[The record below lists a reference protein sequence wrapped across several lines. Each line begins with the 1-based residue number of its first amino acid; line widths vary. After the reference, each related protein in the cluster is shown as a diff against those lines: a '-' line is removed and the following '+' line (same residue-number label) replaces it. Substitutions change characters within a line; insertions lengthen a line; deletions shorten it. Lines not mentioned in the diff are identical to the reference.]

1 VTRKLAFFEVTWQQ
15 ASKQIKKSIIV
26 ATLRFIGRSA

>member
-15 ASKQIKKSIIV
+15 ASKHIKKSIIV
-26 ATLRFIGRSA
+26 ATLRFIGRSV

>member
-15 ASKQIKKSIIV
+15 ASKHIKKSIIV
-26 ATLRFIGRSA
+26 VSLRFIGLSV